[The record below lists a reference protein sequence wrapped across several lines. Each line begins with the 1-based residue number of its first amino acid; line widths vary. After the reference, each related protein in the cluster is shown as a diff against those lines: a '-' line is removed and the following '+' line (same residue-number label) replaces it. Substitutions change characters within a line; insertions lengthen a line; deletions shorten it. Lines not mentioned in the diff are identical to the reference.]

1 MKTQNASG
9 METTGG
15 SGIEPAAD
23 LTGRPA
29 SEKEKAARVAVQACV
44 GRPLGD
50 REWDRARSN
59 LLEYVSI
66 LRSWQERNSAHVPDL
81 PKAA

>member
-1 MKTQNASG
+1 MKAQNASG
-9 METTGG
+9 KEATGG
-15 SGIEPAAD
+15 LGRGPAAD

-29 SEKEKAARVAVQACV
+29 SEKETAARAAVQICV

-59 LLEYVSI
+59 LLEYVSTV
-66 LRSWQERNSAHVPDL
+66 RGWQERKSAHVPDL